1 MAREFRNALKDEF
14 KDRVLEIR
22 RVTRVIAGGK
32 RFRFRSTIVVGDM
45 KGRIGVGMGK
55 SIDLQQAIQ
64 KARHNAKKNVVK
76 IVLHGGTIPHEVLAK
91 FSAAKVILKPAR
103 EGHGLMAGGAVRIVL
118 KLTGVRD
125 ATAKCLGTTT
135 NKLTT
140 AMATVEALKMLRPE
154 KKVKTL
160 NDAAAPVTS

>member
-45 KGRIGVGMGK
+45 KVRIGVGMGK

-118 KLTGVRD
+118 KLAGVRD

>member
-118 KLTGVRD
+118 KLAGVRD

-140 AMATVEALKMLRPE
+140 AMATVEALKILRPE

>member
-118 KLTGVRD
+118 KLAGVRD